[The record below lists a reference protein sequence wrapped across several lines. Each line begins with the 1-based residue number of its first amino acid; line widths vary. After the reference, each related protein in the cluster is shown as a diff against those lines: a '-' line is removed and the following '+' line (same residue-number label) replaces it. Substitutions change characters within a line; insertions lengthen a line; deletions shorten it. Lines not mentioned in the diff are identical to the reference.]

1 MKTFTVRIE
10 NDKDAELLKSILSTT
25 KFQSEVQTVEE
36 DDDFTEEEFQMLEER
51 WENYERN
58 PTTAVS
64 FEEFNKQL
72 KEKYG
77 K

>member
-25 KFQSEVQTVEE
+25 KFQSDVQTVEE

>member
-1 MKTFTVRIE
+1 MKIFTVRIE

-25 KFQSEVQTVEE
+25 KFQSDVHTVEE
-36 DDDFTEEEFQMLEER
+36 DEDFTEEEFQMLEER
-51 WENYERN
+51 WEKYERN

>member
-25 KFQSEVQTVEE
+25 KFQSDVQTVEE

-51 WENYERN
+51 WEKYERN

>member
-25 KFQSEVQTVEE
+25 KFQSDVQTVEE

-51 WENYERN
+51 WEKYERN
-58 PTTAVS
+58 PTTAIS

-72 KEKYG
+72 KEKYD